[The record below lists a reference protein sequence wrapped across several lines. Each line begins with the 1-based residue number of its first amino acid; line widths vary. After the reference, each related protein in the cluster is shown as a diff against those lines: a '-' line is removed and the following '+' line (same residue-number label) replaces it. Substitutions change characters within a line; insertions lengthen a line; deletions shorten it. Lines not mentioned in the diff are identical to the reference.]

1 MTLEKQLARFSQECT
16 RVDADRWRL
25 ALANGRMLTVTARR
39 DEDFLLL
46 DADTGAALPAGRLVP
61 FVERAR
67 EFPAAVKFA
76 LRGSNVLRLRA
87 EFPLPEEEETDACA
101 ERIRQNL
108 EGLRTGSHVIH
119 DWVSCEAADEGAVC
133 PKPQGDAQAVP
144 GSLPGGLMDAVN
156 KAGWLCHER
165 PGGTL
170 LAELETGPQFLQA
183 EIGHCGGR
191 ARFRVTLY
199 AGEALEVAA
208 QQALCLYLLEANAAL
223 RHARAFFEREA
234 EAVSAGFEV
243 LMESAPLAAEAGHAL
258 AALSVAARQ
267 CGREMCIFNN
277 GALAGIY
284 RSARLIFFDKSKHK
298 GA

>member
-1 MTLEKQLARFSQECT
+1 MTLEKQLARFSQACL

-25 ALANGRMLTVTARR
+25 ALANGSKLTVAARR
-39 DEDFLLL
+39 DEEFLLL
-46 DADTGAALPAGRLVP
+46 DADANASLPAGRLVP
-61 FVERAR
+61 FVERAQ
-67 EFPAAVKFA
+67 ELPAAVKFA

-87 EFPLPEEEETDACA
+87 EFPLPEEEENDACA
-101 ERIRQNL
+101 ERIRENL
-108 EGLRTGSHVIH
+108 DGLRAASHAVY
-119 DWVSCEAADEGAVC
+119 DWVSCEAAEEGTDC

-144 GSLPGGLMDAVN
+144 GSLPGGLMDAV
-156 KAGWLCHER
+156 KEAGWLCHER

-183 EIGHCGGR
+183 EIGQCGAG

-199 AGEALEVAA
+199 AGESLEATAL
-208 QQALCLYLLEANAAL
+208 QALCLYLLEANAAL
-223 RHARAFFEREA
+223 RYARAFFEHEA

-243 LMESAPLAAEAGHAL
+243 RMESAPSAAEAGHAL

-284 RSARLIFFDKSKHK
+284 RSARPIFFDKSKHK